1 MLEGAAWLGSEV
13 ITSNY
18 CQCCV
23 LCSTYKAN
31 YCNKVDHFKWKFWVA
46 VNANVH
52 DFFLD
57 ASQPHMGKQR
67 TMEIIKRQQNWGKQF
82 NRLLLELIKNVN
94 LSSFFRRALS
104 EGPYQTPPSPRLFA
118 EQCPQRSLLHSLAAA
133 RGTQDHSLGI
143 CDLLPFPGPGLSRN
157 SPSVTP

>member
-1 MLEGAAWLGSEV
+1 MLEGAAWLGSEM

-31 YCNKVDHFKWKFWVA
+31 YCNKVDHFKWKFWMA

-67 TMEIIKRQQNWGKQF
+67 TMEVIKTQVNWRNYSIDFCWCSLKMSIYPHSSRVLCLRAPI
-82 NRLLLELIKNVN
+82 RLHH
-94 LSSFFRRALS
+94 
-104 EGPYQTPPSPRLFA
+104 
-118 EQCPQRSLLHSLAAA
+118 LHSSLQNNVHKGACCTFWLQPEEPSSLP
-133 RGTQDHSLGI
+133 RG
-143 CDLLPFPGPGLSRN
+143 
-157 SPSVTP
+157 SVTSWYSQCQDWAEIPV